1 MDDMKVNSLDT
12 KISRRQG
19 HPTIFIPALDF
30 LGKIPERLH
39 SSLKSHLKHLAKN
52 DLKISTMKPMKMTEK
67 EMHSSWEV
75 NLDKHLQAWKE
86 NPNWVDQPAE
96 IKVSVP
102 EGSLCNLKVKLNVG
116 LPPDACYNIVID
128 PENKRVFKN
137 ISEVISRNV
146 LVDEGHRQ
154 RVELEQAATWRFLWW
169 SGTVS
174 VHVFVDQDRRDHSVK
189 FKQGKSGFMEKF
201 EGCWKVEPLFIDEQS
216 CFPHKPRTM
225 DEYYTCTGGKGRV
238 GSIVSLD
245 QLIQP
250 AIVPPPPI
258 SWYLRGITRK
268 TTEMLIE
275 DFLAETA
282 RLRGAIGNTYS
293 SSTQELEASF
303 TTSSADCPS
312 HSFDD
317 NIKERWRARRNMRR
331 RGISRLLGC
340 DSKLFGESKVGKN
353 FDSFNSCPR
362 SSRS

>member
-1 MDDMKVNSLDT
+1 MNSQLLAILQILMDDMKVSRFDT
-12 KISRRQG
+12 KVTKRRG
-19 HPTIFIPALDF
+19 HPTTSIPALDF
-30 LGKIPERLH
+30 LRKIPERLH
-39 SSLKSHLKHLAKN
+39 SSLKSHLKSLAKN
-52 DLKISTMKPMKMTEK
+52 DLKNSTMKPMKMVE
-67 EMHSSWEV
+67 EEFCSSWEL
-75 NLDKHLQAWKE
+75 NLDKQLQAWKE

-102 EGSLCNLKVKLNVG
+102 EGSLCNLKVNLNVG

-128 PENKRVFKN
+128 PDNKRVFKN
-137 ISEVISRNV
+137 INEVISRNV

-154 RVELEQAATWRFLWW
+154 RVELEQAAIWRFLWW

-216 CFPHKPRTM
+216 CFPCKPRTLE
-225 DEYYTCTGGKGRV
+225 EYYSCTGGKGRV
-238 GSIVSLD
+238 ASVVSLD

-250 AIVPPPPI
+250 AIIPPPPI

-282 RLRGAIGNTYS
+282 RLRGANGNTDF

-303 TTSSADCPS
+303 TTNNADCMS

-331 RGISRLLGC
+331 QRNHKAAWVR
-340 DSKLFGESKVGKN
+340 
-353 FDSFNSCPR
+353 
-362 SSRS
+362 